1 MDGVCFGCLNFSIGS
16 TSAILYLI
24 FNIVIEVDLFIV
36 SKKRTRSVPNYF
48 VDAPILHQLDS
59 DSPSDNS
66 DGVRSK
72 TMALESSTLWVDRL
86 GDDFVRGNQLIRYL
100 PGNRK
105 TNSLVNKFIPKII
118 EIIETR
124 LL

>member
-1 MDGVCFGCLNFSIGS
+1 MDGVCFGYLYFSFGS

-72 TMALESSTLWVDRL
+72 TMALESSTLWIDRL
-86 GDDFVRGNQLIRYL
+86 GDDFV
-100 PGNRK
+100 
-105 TNSLVNKFIPKII
+105 
-118 EIIETR
+118 
-124 LL
+124 